1 MIYDSSR
8 SVGNPIYTR
17 AYEGEGVE
25 FSVLWLVYT
34 RWMTLTVMQKVLV
47 SMSPKSGPRPPHRA
61 QTEPKISHF
70 SSLFRELPLFKLIF
84 KLDIWFQHGKFTMN
98 SYYPKLGDRHFNRQ
112 TIL

>member
-1 MIYDSSR
+1 MIVLEVWGTPSTH
-8 SVGNPIYTR
+8 VHTR
-17 AYEGEGVE
+17 GGRILGA
-25 FSVLWLVYT
+25 LACIYT
-34 RWMTLTVMQKVLV
+34 RWMTLTVIQKVLV

-61 QTEPKISHF
+61 QMEPKISHF
-70 SSLFRELPLFKLIF
+70 SSLFREIPLFKLIF